1 MDKIERD
8 ARDQHLS
15 NIQILE
21 SYNAKLT
28 PKKPSKMPFGSKS
41 EMVGTST
48 SNSLMDKVLKN
59 KPKTTAEDAKPRKH
73 RIRRNMKVIKRIAF
87 NQDKSQFA
95 IIWRNEVSEEEQ
107 ERKEEKNKK
116 NGNRLDLNILPLSK
130 SVSADAIKEEEVE
143 APE

>member
-1 MDKIERD
+1 
-8 ARDQHLS
+8 
-15 NIQILE
+15 
-21 SYNAKLT
+21 
-28 PKKPSKMPFGSKS
+28 
-41 EMVGTST
+41 
-48 SNSLMDKVLKN
+48 
-59 KPKTTAEDAKPRKH
+59 
-73 RIRRNMKVIKRIAF
+73 MKVIKRIAF

-107 ERKEEKNKK
+107 ERKAVKNKK